1 MNTKEL
7 IAEAVSLPVE
17 DRAFIADTLLKSLNP
32 PEIDTDQKWTAVAQ
46 RRLAELR
53 SGQVTA
59 IPGTEVFAKVQEHFR
74 R

>member
-17 DRAFIADTLLKSLNP
+17 DRTFIADTLLKSLNP
-32 PEIDTDQKWTAVAQ
+32 PETDMDQKWAAVAQ

-53 SGQVTA
+53 SGRVKA
-59 IPGTEVFAKVQEHFR
+59 IPGTEVFDKVQR
-74 R
+74 RFHR